1 MKTMKWIIVF
11 LLLLPFVIA
20 ACGSSSS
27 TKYGESDGE
36 TKPVEEVQ
44 PDQAETEPEPAFVNP
59 YADFPDVTWKTFW
72 CVYFYNK
79 EWRVTTYSFGETQVR
94 WLEEFTE
101 NPADLKYY
109 GDYRIEDGLLMFNHF
124 KYGEQWLSITAE
136 EADRYQLCWKYSK
149 TNLVE
154 SYPCEMQE
162 FFFFDVSDAEAFL
175 EEQEEEPEGDSDE
188 E

>member
-20 ACGSSSS
+20 ACDSSSS

-59 YADFPDVTWKTFW
+59 YADFPDVVGKTFW
-72 CVYFYNK
+72 CVYEYDG
-79 EWRVTTYSFGETQVR
+79 EWKTTTYSFGETQVR
-94 WLEEFTE
+94 WLEELTE
-101 NPADLKYY
+101 NQADLRYY
-109 GDYRIEDGLLMFNHF
+109 GDYRIESGLLMFSHY
-124 KYGEQWLSITAE
+124 KYGEQWLSITSTE
-136 EADRYQLCWKYSK
+136 PDRYNLCWQYSK
-149 TNLVE
+149 GELAE
-154 SYPCEMQE
+154 AFPCDMPEY
-162 FFFFDVSDAEAFL
+162 FFFDVSDAEAFL
-175 EEQEEEPEGDSDE
+175 EVQEEDE